1 MTVFAVHII
10 CVVPS
15 IMSQSYPPDNSAA
28 YTLGDPDTML
38 LMYMFAPEYDCGHP
52 STVELHGLPS
62 KLDSSISHDQNSR
75 MISMLQ
81 SDSTSLIGDYSEGY
95 IEYSLTQFTDSAM
108 TKEETLTAQIKFDL
122 SVNPCQ
128 VTDF

>member
-1 MTVFAVHII
+1 M
-10 CVVPS
+10 
-15 IMSQSYPPDNSAA
+15 
-28 YTLGDPDTML
+28 
-38 LMYMFAPEYDCGHP
+38 
-52 STVELHGLPS
+52 
-62 KLDSSISHDQNSR
+62 DSSISHDQNSR
-75 MISMLQ
+75 MVTMLQ
-81 SDSTSLIGDYSEGY
+81 SDSSSLIGDYSEGY